1 MWKIMSLN
9 TDFKY
14 YKSFAKINIF
24 LEIVRKRK
32 DGYHDIESLFGR
44 ISLYDEIFV
53 KKDLD
58 INVEVINNV
67 NADNIDV
74 NSNLVYKAFV
84 KFRKVF
90 NINDGV
96 YVKLVKNIPVGS
108 GLGGGSSNCAYALRA
123 YSEIFGINDEEK
135 LEKIATELGSD
146 VLFFWK
152 NCSFALVSGRGE
164 IVEPVDIKEELPW
177 ILIVFPN
184 LHISTKDAYAS
195 LNLDYTPV
203 KNYWEIRE
211 KILSS
216 KEIDFRKYL
225 FNRLESVSFKINR
238 KVEDLKNEM
247 LSLGLYSLMSGSG
260 SSVFGLSHDKSKI
273 ENAFNVLK
281 KKYHFIYLSKFV

>member
-1 MWKIMSLN
+1 MSLN

-84 KFRKVF
+84 KFKKVF

-96 YVKLVKNIPVGS
+96 HVKLIKNIPVGS

-135 LEKIATELGSD
+135 LKKIATELGSD

-164 IVEPVDIKEELPW
+164 IVEVVDIKGELPW

-184 LHISTKDAYAS
+184 LHISTKDVYAS
-195 LNLDYTPV
+195 LSLDYTPV
-203 KNYWEIRE
+203 KNYWEIKE

-216 KEIDFRKYL
+216 KEIDFCKYL

-281 KKYHFIYLSKFV
+281 KKYNFIYLSKFV